1 MVIAITTGVLLAAV
15 LFMREM
21 AEMTKVTDI
30 TSGKRVNE
38 EGLPAGWRVFK
49 INGPLFFAAA
59 DRIFGELAELS
70 RNVRG
75 IILYMDGVTVLDAG
89 GLSALNKLIATCQN
103 DGTRIVVADLQS
115 QPQRTLARGGVGP
128 VEGVLQFTST
138 LREALALPL
147 LSRTHQNS
155 TPSNLT
161 GLNE

>member
-75 IILYMDGVTVLDAG
+75 IICIWMALLYWMLAAC
-89 GLSALNKLIATCQN
+89 LPSNSLIATCQN
-103 DGTRIVVADLQS
+103 DGTRIG
-115 QPQRTLARGGVGP
+115 R
-128 VEGVLQFTST
+128 
-138 LREALALPL
+138 
-147 LSRTHQNS
+147 
-155 TPSNLT
+155 
-161 GLNE
+161 